1 VSDLEAC
8 EVGRELNVDV
18 VVVLVADTEVK
29 VTDDVV
35 QGVATIRRGE
45 GSSLCTGAAGT
56 EANLN

>member
-1 VSDLEAC
+1 
-8 EVGRELNVDV
+8 VGRELNVDV